1 MNKKSFRI
9 LKLSLEEA
17 REYYYSDNYTK
28 RELALML
35 FSEEELIDVNFNDIL
50 YSINDETYVYC
61 DEYAVRLKHILIVAK
76 YFNKSWEKTYNNE
89 GYYWDYNPEYGWS
102 IKKHISVKYPGVIY
116 YKNETIAKQAF
127 KLCKREYNAIK

>member
-1 MNKKSFRI
+1 MNKHGFRI
-9 LKLSLEEA
+9 LKLSIEEA
-17 REYYYSDNYTK
+17 REYYYGDNDAK
-28 RELALML
+28 KEIALML
-35 FSEEELIDVNFNDIL
+35 FNEDELINIDFDDIL
-50 YSINDETYVYC
+50 CSIDENTRACCVGYTI
-61 DEYAVRLKHILIVAK
+61 DFRKILTVAK
-76 YFNKSWEKTYNNE
+76 YFNKSWEKTYDNE